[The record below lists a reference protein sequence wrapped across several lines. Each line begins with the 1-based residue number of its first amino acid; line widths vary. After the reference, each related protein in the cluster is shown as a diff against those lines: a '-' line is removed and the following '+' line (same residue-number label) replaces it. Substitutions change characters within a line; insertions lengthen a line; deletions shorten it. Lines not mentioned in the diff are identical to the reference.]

1 MNKVAA
7 QRLNKPRANFPIPEG
22 GKRTNCS
29 HSQQEVCISWNGV
42 FNCDSIAVD
51 WTSSGSISLYV
62 DSPLFTGAL
71 AGLDEKQLGLFGQRG
86 AIGSIERFG
95 QLPDSDGVAVY
106 AVYTLLFA
114 VAENATY
121 HTVHLTVVSA
131 AEFPHQGQHVL
142 ALTVFLNLYFEAKPL
157 KHFVQTL
164 WKTQINK
171 NTWTCGMHAS
181 VDISKCRQTHPD
193 RPWFPLASVDIFQI
207 YWSRS
212 Y

>member
-7 QRLNKPRANFPIPEG
+7 QCLNKPRANFPIPEG

-51 WTSSGSISLYV
+51 RTASGSISLYV
-62 DSPLFTGAL
+62 DSPLLFGAL

-86 AIGSIERFG
+86 TIGCIERFG
-95 QLPDSDGVAVY
+95 QVPDSDSVAVY
-106 AVYTLLFA
+106 AIHTLLFA

-131 AEFPHQGQHVL
+131 AEFPHQGQHLL
-142 ALTVFLNLYFEAKPL
+142 ALTVILNLYLEAKPL

-171 NTWTCGMHAS
+171 N
-181 VDISKCRQTHPD
+181 R
-193 RPWFPLASVDIFQI
+193 
-207 YWSRS
+207 
-212 Y
+212 